1 MAVPAAAPK
10 KPANQGGK
18 APANV
23 QPVNHQEKAVSRIT
37 LQRSRLAA
45 LVVQERALADVQL
58 LWMPDEDW
66 SGLRRFR

>member
-23 QPVNHQEKAVSRIT
+23 QPPNVNHSTVNNTNGLPHQYGPSNGNWQQHAEAKQPGGTRG
-37 LQRSRLAA
+37 
-45 LVVQERALADVQL
+45 
-58 LWMPDEDW
+58 
-66 SGLRRFR
+66 SGKGAR

>member
-23 QPVNHQEKAVSRIT
+23 QAPMTGIPSVSNT
-37 LQRSRLAA
+37 FGLDHTPSASNGNWQQH
-45 LVVQERALADVQL
+45 LVSKQPGGTR
-58 LWMPDEDW
+58 
-66 SGLRRFR
+66 GTGKGTR

>member
-23 QPVNHQEKAVSRIT
+23 SNTNALPHQYGSTANSWTQHSMVKQPGGTRGTGKVSR
-37 LQRSRLAA
+37 
-45 LVVQERALADVQL
+45 
-58 LWMPDEDW
+58 
-66 SGLRRFR
+66 

>member
-23 QPVNHQEKAVSRIT
+23 QPVNHQEKAASHTNGIAHVVSSAT
-37 LQRSRLAA
+37 GNWQEHAQRSNPRGFGG
-45 LVVQERALADVQL
+45 
-58 LWMPDEDW
+58 
-66 SGLRRFR
+66 SGKGTH

>member
-23 QPVNHQEKAVSRIT
+23 QPPNVNVSSVSNTNALPHQYGSTANSWTQHEMARQPGGTRGTGKVAR
-37 LQRSRLAA
+37 
-45 LVVQERALADVQL
+45 
-58 LWMPDEDW
+58 
-66 SGLRRFR
+66 

>member
-23 QPVNHQEKAVSRIT
+23 QAVNHQEKPASNTTGLPHQYASTHGAWANHMVAKQPGGTRG
-37 LQRSRLAA
+37 
-45 LVVQERALADVQL
+45 
-58 LWMPDEDW
+58 
-66 SGLRRFR
+66 SGKGTR

>member
-23 QPVNHQEKAVSRIT
+23 QPPNVNVANVDNT
-37 LQRSRLAA
+37 NA
-45 LVVQERALADVQL
+45 LPHRYEGTASSLT
-58 LWMPDEDW
+58 
-66 SGLRRFR
+66 